1 MKDPLAAFA
10 VLNELG
16 KEGRMKLLPYLAER
30 TYEEGRT
37 LFRAGEESQELLLV
51 IDGKLRIELHGSEI
65 CTLGPGEIIGGL
77 SLLVVG
83 RRRCDI
89 LAASDVR
96 VLTMER
102 ATYVRIKSDAPALA
116 LAVQEAVLSAF
127 ARAIGTAGIPE
138 MLSDPATVDGSADDD

>member
-1 MKDPLAAFA
+1 MKDPLGAFP
-10 VLNELG
+10 VLDELG
-16 KEGRMKLLPYLAER
+16 KDRRITLLPYLAER
-30 TYEEGRT
+30 EYSEGRT

-51 IDGKLRIELHGSEI
+51 VDGKLRIELHGSEI

-116 LAVQEAVLSAF
+116 LAVQEAVLTAF

-138 MLSDPATVDGSADDD
+138 MLSDPATVDGSVDDV